1 MESGVREPR
10 GGGTVAEVLL
20 SRGATRTSVNLGYL
34 ADLSDGTSPLFM
46 ASGRQPEVPERA
58 RGDGEAAAGAHK
70 ADVGQA
76 NCNS

>member
-46 ASGRQPEVPERA
+46 ASGRQPERA